1 MTRHDTNSP
10 RTTGERGETGERD
23 VLHGRN
29 GTSDRDDTG
38 GRGDRATD
46 GGEQPLLSVDSLRTQ
61 FRTEDGT
68 VTAVDDVSFSLE
80 RGEVMGIV
88 GESGAGKSV
97 TARSIMR
104 LIQYPGE
111 IVSGSVTFDGQDLL
125 ALSDAEM
132 RSVRGNE
139 ITLIPQDPMTSL
151 NPVLTVGQQMIETI
165 ELHQD
170 VDREEARSIAIEA
183 MREVEIPAAE
193 TRIDEYPHEFS
204 GGMRQR
210 ILIAI
215 GLACE
220 PELIIADEPTTA
232 LDVTTQ
238 AKILDLLNDLREKH
252 GVSILMITHNLGVV
266 AQTCDR
272 VGVMYAGNLV
282 ETGAVTDVFERPR
295 HPYTR
300 TLIDAIP
307 AVDGDRNRLYAL
319 PGSMPDLKTL
329 PDGCN
334 FADRCPHVE
343 PACRTGGDPE
353 LEPVSDGTGS
363 AAACVRSAELDLSEP
378 ATTDDGPRK
387 RKDIDDDPLLDVRG
401 LKKHF
406 PSGDGLFGNL
416 SLARTDGGGLTLE
429 RRYVKAV
436 DGVSFTINRG
446 ETVGL
451 VGESGCGKSTVART
465 VLKLL
470 EPTDGEVY
478 FDGQPLHELGKSSI
492 RSLRREMQIVFQD
505 PKSSLNP
512 RKTVGQIIGRGME
525 KHGIASGE
533 KKRERIADLL
543 TRVGLQADDAEKYP
557 HQFSG
562 GQQQRIAIANALA
575 VEPDLIVCDE
585 PVSALDVSVQA
596 QILNLLDDI
605 QSEFGLSY
613 LFISHNISV
622 VQHICDRVAV
632 MYLGEIAEIG
642 SVDQVFDAPYHPYTE
657 SLLSAVPH
665 PTPEQRTDRIL
676 LEGVVPSPLDPP
688 SGCSFHTR
696 CPKKIGDVCETDVPV
711 PEPVAGEESHRI
723 ACHLSEAE
731 MDEPLYAADAD
742 RTDEAADG
750 RDRTATDGHDPTAAG
765 E

>member
-1 MTRHDTNSP
+1 MT
-10 RTTGERGETGERD
+10 TT
-23 VLHGRN
+23 
-29 GTSDRDDTG
+29 
-38 GRGDRATD
+38 TD
-46 GGEQPLLSVDSLRTQ
+46 PLLAVESLRTQ
-61 FRTEDGT
+61 FRTENGT
-68 VTAVDDVSFSLE
+68 VTAVDDVSFTLE
-80 RGEVMGIV
+80 RGDVMGIV

-97 TARSIMR
+97 TAKSVMR
-104 LIQYPGE
+104 LIKYPGE
-111 IVSGSVTFDGQDLL
+111 IVGGTIEFNGQDLL
-125 ALSDAEM
+125 ELSEKEM
-132 RSVRGNE
+132 RSVRGNK
-139 ITLIPQDPMTSL
+139 IALIPQDPMTSL
-151 NPVLTVGQQMIETI
+151 NPVLTVGQQITETI
-165 ELHQD
+165 RLHQD
-170 VDREEARSIAIEA
+170 VNESEAREIAIEA
-183 MREVEIPAAE
+183 MREVEIPDPD

-210 ILIAI
+210 VLIAI

-220 PELIIADEPTTA
+220 PDLIIADEPTTA

-238 AKILDLLNDLREKH
+238 AKILELLNDLRERR

-282 ETGAVTDVFERPR
+282 ETGRVDDIFERPR

-307 AVDGDRNRLYAL
+307 EIGSDRNRLYAL
-319 PGSMPDLKTL
+319 GGSMPDLQSL

-334 FADRCPHVE
+334 FSDRCPHATD
-343 PACRTGGDPE
+343 ACREGGDPE
-353 LEPVSDGTGS
+353 LLPVPDGPDGS
-363 AAACVRSAELDLSEP
+363 HAACIHTDDLDLSEP
-378 ATTDDGPRK
+378 AIGDDTER
-387 RKDIDDDPLLDVRG
+387 RHRETHAEPLLEVQN
-401 LKKHF
+401 LKKYF
-406 PSGDGLFGNL
+406 SAGDGLFGNL
-416 SLARTDGGGLTLE
+416 SLTRTDGGSLSLE

-465 VLKLL
+465 VMQLL

-478 FDGQPLHELGKSSI
+478 FDGHPLHELGKSEI
-492 RSLRREMQIVFQD
+492 RSLRQEMQIIFQD

-512 RKTVGQIIGRGME
+512 RKTVSQIIGRGME
-525 KHGIASGE
+525 KHGIATGDE
-533 KKRERIADLL
+533 KRERIEDLL
-543 TRVGLQADDAEKYP
+543 ERVGLQRGDADKYP

-605 QSEFGLSY
+605 QDEFGLSY

-622 VQHICDRVAV
+622 VQHLCDRVAV
-632 MYLGEIAEIG
+632 MYLGKIAEFG
-642 SVDQVFDAPYHPYTE
+642 SVEQVFEPPYHPYTE
-657 SLLSAVPH
+657 SLLSAIPH
-665 PTPEQRTDRIL
+665 ADPTERTDRIL
-676 LEGVVPSPLDPP
+676 LDGTVPSPIDPP
-688 SGCSFHTR
+688 SGCPFHTR
-696 CPKKIGDVCETDVPV
+696 CPKKIAGECDRTEPL
-711 PEPVAGEESHRI
+711 PEPVGGDDGHTI

-731 MDEPLYAADAD
+731 MDSPLFEGDAEP
-742 RTDEAADG
+742 EVEQ
-750 RDRTATDGHDPTAAG
+750 P
-765 E
+765 